1 MSFGG
6 LARTLRAHCAFEFK
20 PHRISRVSHA
30 LHSDGAEAFTM
41 SEKPILNEKPPLI
54 VSNLEH
60 PKLVTLAEL
69 AARTNPAVAEQL
81 LAEMDRAMLVEHH
94 AMPPQVVRMG
104 SIVDFRSN
112 SSQSGRVT
120 LVYPHE
126 ADIAFNNVSVLT
138 PIGAALIGLS
148 VGQSITWITSDGRER
163 ELTILRVEQP
173 ANEQRLALSGSACG

>member
-1 MSFGG
+1 
-6 LARTLRAHCAFEFK
+6 
-20 PHRISRVSHA
+20 
-30 LHSDGAEAFTM
+30 M
-41 SEKPILNEKPPLI
+41 SETANINVKPPII

-60 PKLVTLAEL
+60 SKLVTLAEL
-69 AARTNPAVAEQL
+69 AARTNPAVAEEL
-81 LAEMDRAMLVEHH
+81 LAEMDRAMIVDDHT
-94 AMPPQVVRMG
+94 MPPQIVRMG
-104 SIVDFRSN
+104 SIVEFRSN

-163 ELTILRVEQP
+163 ELTILKVEQP
-173 ANEQRLALSGSACG
+173 FSEESYGLTQAQRA

>member
-1 MSFGG
+1 
-6 LARTLRAHCAFEFK
+6 
-20 PHRISRVSHA
+20 
-30 LHSDGAEAFTM
+30 M
-41 SEKPILNEKPPLI
+41 SETPNLSVKPPII

-69 AARTNPAVAEQL
+69 AARATPAVAEEL
-81 LAEMDRAMLVEHH
+81 LAEMDRAMIVVDH
-94 AMPPQVVRMG
+94 AMPSDVVRMG

-112 SSQSGRVT
+112 SAQSGRVT

-163 ELTILRVEQP
+163 ELTILNVEQP
-173 ANEQRLALSGSACG
+173 FFEESYGFTQAQRA

>member
-1 MSFGG
+1 MSQ
-6 LARTLRAHCAFEFK
+6 
-20 PHRISRVSHA
+20 
-30 LHSDGAEAFTM
+30 
-41 SEKPILNEKPPLI
+41 KPILNGKPPLI

-60 PKLVTLAEL
+60 PKLVALAEL
-69 AARTNPAVAEQL
+69 AARTNPAVAEEL
-81 LAEMDRAMLVEHH
+81 LAEMDRAVIVDDHT
-94 AMPPQVVRMG
+94 MPSDVVRMG
-104 SIVDFRSN
+104 TIVDFHSN

-163 ELTILRVEQP
+163 ELTILNVEQP
-173 ANEQRLALSGSACG
+173 FSEDSYGFTQAQRA